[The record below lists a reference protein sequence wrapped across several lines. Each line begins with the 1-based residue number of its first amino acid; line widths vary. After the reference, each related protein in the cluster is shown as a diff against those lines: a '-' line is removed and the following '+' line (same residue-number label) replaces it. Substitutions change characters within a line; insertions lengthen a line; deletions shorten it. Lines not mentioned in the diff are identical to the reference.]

1 MSLKIS
7 QISLKGI
14 KLEKN
19 IFSLLV
25 LMLVGFYWLGD
36 SITLAMYLSGC
47 DIPINFLNMELKT
60 FPAMIAFLLAIKGIS
75 AGIIILVS
83 TVLSKRYPLWIT
95 GYSILFAFSGYGIA
109 LTFFNIALILGI
121 FQEPDPEI
129 ISSMLYIIPVG
140 VVVNT
145 AMLLKPGI
153 FKKKFFL
160 VLTVLLLANAA
171 SGAVFTHEWKN
182 ETKHVMKWGDK
193 IKVDNYE
200 IEFWDFSKN
209 ASLFYIYYN
218 SSKEQII
225 LSTGDDWNSTREHDN
240 LRIRLDNV
248 SKEKASITTWV
259 LTWGARNES
268 IQRLFL
274 DLEEKSHVEAGK
286 SAAFK
291 GNIKNNGSG
300 MVKNVT
306 LKLSSGYFTVEGK
319 KTYSFSYASLY
330 PNSTTAFSFSAYA
343 PFSFGGDVSI
353 NISVEGWGS
362 DIYYMNNITKSL
374 RVRSLEFSK
383 DAFPKYVV
391 LNSDRSNITV
401 FLYINNPTGEDAFAY
416 IEDEF
421 MNSTREWFLNVKKGE
436 SKTLKYEITPSQV
449 GNITLP
455 PAKAFVSAAGLN
467 EVLYSNKS
475 EVVVQGSMMYL
486 KKSLENNTVRVDIKN
501 IGDAAAFARVKD
513 AVPHGVEVLD
523 GSIEWSGIL
532 QPLACAVLE
541 YSVAIKNGSLKRLP
555 PAIAQYTDADQ
566 NRGVS
571 ESNSVA
577 IPFPEAAHEIKNQT
591 YNSSNSNATNVIINA
606 APYAA
611 KQSGMALVGKH
622 IPGFEIYI
630 AMAALMMII
639 LLRGRLTTT

>member
-1 MSLKIS
+1 MLC
-7 QISLKGI
+7 
-14 KLEKN
+14 
-19 IFSLLV
+19 LL
-25 LMLVGFYWLGD
+25 LIGAYWIGD
-36 SITLAMYLSGC
+36 AITFALYLSQAG
-47 DIPINFLNMELKT
+47 ISINFLSMELKT
-60 FPAMIAFLLAIKGIS
+60 FPTILAFFIAVKGFAAGAIIFVSMLLSNKTS
-75 AGIIILVS
+75 HLNAGTNQFFKL
-83 TVLSKRYPLWIT
+83 YPLEIT
-95 GYSILFAFSGYGIA
+95 GYSILFAFAAYGIA
-109 LTFFNIALILGI
+109 LTVFNTALLLDIS
-121 FQEPDPEI
+121 QDPDPDI
-129 ISSMLYIIPVG
+129 ISTILYIIIIG
-140 VVVNT
+140 AAVNT
-145 AMLLKPGI
+145 AKVLKN
-153 FKKKFFL
+153 KKFKILFIFIL
-160 VLTVLLLANAA
+160 FNIFVLSSA
-171 SGAVFTHEWKN
+171 SGIVYTSEWEN
-182 ETKHVMKWGDK
+182 ETTHDMKWGDK
-193 IKVDNYE
+193 VKAGYHE
-200 IEFWDFSKN
+200 IEFRDFSKN
-209 ASLFYIYYN
+209 ASLFYVYYN
-218 SSKEQII
+218 ISKEQII
-225 LSTGDDWNSTREHDN
+225 LSTGGGWNSTWEHDN

-259 LTWGARNES
+259 LTWGARNDS

-286 SAAFK
+286 STTIK
-291 GNIKNNGSG
+291 GNIKNSGSG

-306 LKLSSGYFTVEGK
+306 LKLSSDYFSVEGK

-353 NISVEGWGS
+353 NISVEGWDS
-362 DIYYMNNITKSL
+362 DVYYMNNIAKSI

-401 FLYINNPTGEDAFAY
+401 FLYINNPAGEDAFAY

-421 MNSTREWFLNVKKGE
+421 MNSTKEWFLNVKKGE

-449 GNITLP
+449 GSITLA

-513 AVPHGVEVLD
+513 AVPSGVEVLN

-532 QPLACAVLE
+532 QPLASAVLE
-541 YSVAIKNGSLKRLP
+541 YSIAIKNGSLRMLP

-566 NRGVS
+566 NRGIS

-577 IPFPEAAHEIKNQT
+577 IPFPEAAYEIKNQT
-591 YNSSNSNATNVIINA
+591 NNSSNNNATNVTINA
-606 APYAA
+606 TPYAIA
-611 KQSGMALVGKH
+611 RQSGMALVGKH

-630 AMAALMMII
+630 AMVALMMII
-639 LLRGRLTTT
+639 LLRRR